1 MKLGFCVAC
10 GNTADLHHIRL
21 VFRGGDDDSNL
32 ITVCGS
38 CNAKRRLTKA
48 ERIEQARERAEA
60 LRPVFTE
67 LNGLSSYEIATE
79 LNRRDIPAPG
89 SGPWRSMKVLR
100 MLSRLKD

>member
-10 GNTADLHHIRL
+10 GNTSDLYHVRL
-21 VFRGGDDDSNL
+21 ALKGGDGDSNL
-32 ITVCGS
+32 ITLCGA
-38 CNAKRRLTKA
+38 CNARRRLTKA
-48 ERIEQARERAEA
+48 ERIEQARERAER

-67 LNGLSSYEIATE
+67 LGGLSSYELVAE

-89 SGPWRSMKVLR
+89 GGPWRSMKVLR